1 MLVVTTAAKKNIVVK
16 KKTAAKKNIGVKKVY
31 RLLSNFEEMTQLP
44 LLVVEETLLV
54 SVKKEVK
61 SQESVEKC
69 ST

>member
-1 MLVVTTAAKKNIVVK
+1 MTTLVKKNIVVK